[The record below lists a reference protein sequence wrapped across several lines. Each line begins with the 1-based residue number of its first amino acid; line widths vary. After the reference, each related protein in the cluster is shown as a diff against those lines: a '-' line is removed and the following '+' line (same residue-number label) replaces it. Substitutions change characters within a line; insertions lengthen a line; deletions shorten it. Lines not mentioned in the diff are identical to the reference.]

1 MNREEQILI
10 RRFHDL
16 ANTAYNRG
24 ICTFSDFLNLNEISN
39 LNSIQKELSFVT
51 ISLYGGYREAERQIA
66 VFAPDAFLPTI
77 NEYPISILKICPV
90 NKKFAQDLSH
100 RDFLGAILNLGI
112 DRCKI
117 GDILVKEATAYVFV
131 HKSMET
137 FLMEQ
142 LCRIKHTSVKVEPC
156 FEAEDIRPS
165 FAHIEG
171 SVSSERLDA
180 VMALAFQS
188 SRNALSNLVAGE
200 KVFVNGR
207 LCYSN
212 SQILRQGD
220 IVSVRGYGKFIY
232 QGFLSNTKK
241 GRLFVALNKYI

>member
-10 RRFHDL
+10 KRFHDL
-16 ANTAYNRG
+16 ANTAYRRG
-24 ICTFSDFLNLNEISN
+24 IYTFSDFLNLNEISN
-39 LNSIQKELSFVT
+39 LNSIQKELNFVT
-51 ISLYGGYREAERQIA
+51 VSMYGGYSHAQRQIA
-66 VFAPDAFLPTI
+66 VFAPDAFLPA
-77 NEYPISILKICPV
+77 NDEYPISILKVCPL
-90 NKKFAQDLSH
+90 NKKFAEDLSH

-131 HKSMET
+131 HKSMED
-137 FLMEQ
+137 FLVEQ
-142 LCRIKHTSVKVEPC
+142 LCRIKHTSVKVELC
-156 FEAEDIRPS
+156 SEAENISPS

-180 VMALAFQS
+180 IMALAFQS
-188 SRNALSNLVAGE
+188 SRNALSNLVASE
-200 KVFVNGR
+200 KVFINGR

-212 SQILRQGD
+212 SQILKPGD

-241 GRLFVALNKYI
+241 GRLFVALDKYI